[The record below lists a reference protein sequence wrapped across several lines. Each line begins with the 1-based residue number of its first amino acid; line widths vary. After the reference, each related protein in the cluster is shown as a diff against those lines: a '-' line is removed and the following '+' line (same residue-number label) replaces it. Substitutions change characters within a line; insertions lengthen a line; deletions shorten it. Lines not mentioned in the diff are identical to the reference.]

1 MFRGTKTRLSSL
13 RLEEGTLHATFVFV
27 GEDHRVHGRMN
38 HRLPAEGLPENL
50 QKAFQQFVDE
60 LNAWGHTQHF
70 TDSLKE
76 KGLNVENIVSQLRT
90 NDEADGSVE
99 QG

>member
-1 MFRGTKTRLSSL
+1 MFRGTQTKLSSL
-13 RLEEGTLHATFVFV
+13 RFEEGILHATFVFV
-27 GEDHRVHGRMN
+27 SDDGRVHARMN
-38 HRLPAEGLPENL
+38 HRLPAVSLSGDLA
-50 QKAFQQFVDE
+50 KAFESFVDE
-60 LNAWGHTQHF
+60 LNAWGHSQHF
-70 TDSLKE
+70 TDPLRE